1 MFTTYYSDSLE
12 TLARI
17 GGVIMKNMR
26 GSSDLFVNEVIVTQ
40 NRGMFTYVKQVMTE
54 ENSIF
59 ALTRNVRLWPFIWD
73 LARDILPDFP
83 EDAEHGEEFDVFSR
97 DSLKWNLMGALSRWQ
112 EAGEG
117 NGDNPGTANSDL
129 QYLRDY
135 LNRPGITEAERTLL
149 VYDLAAALAD
159 VYDQYQVYRPEW
171 INQWMGEKQD
181 LTSWL
186 QDAVK
191 SVKGSPSSSDA
202 AGLEKFKWEASL
214 WKILEKNIK
223 GVSEEDSGREL
234 SRISRSR
241 IISELKNLLS
251 EKNLSSKEQD
261 RIREAVSKRI
271 PGRVFFYGI
280 SSVPPEILDI
290 LIALGR
296 FTDVHFM
303 FLNPCKEYWGDL
315 RQVSK
320 KEVRERI
327 NKIMSCRIRKL
338 NKASSVKDILA
349 AGNQASAG
357 GAETNHPLGIILPLE
372 EMPSEERK
380 KREKFFKNLPVLAD
394 GDHAEAG
401 SAVNSGNAGDADPEK
416 QLDELD
422 KTFRDSKN
430 PLLLSFGRRGRDML
444 ALLTEK
450 TAAASESQQNNNS
463 ERPLIAEISAY
474 EQDYR
479 DSQASAAN
487 TSILEH
493 IRRDIFT
500 LKNSAVPGDDKSFGE
515 KTEKPVKIRLIADT
529 KNPTLTVTS
538 CPTRLREV
546 QVLYDRILALFDK
559 EEAEEKGKDKDNEK
573 DEELLPR
580 DIIVMAPDI
589 SVYAP
594 FIEGVFKGGNENL
607 KARLSDNENPK
618 ARLSANENPKA
629 RLSGNEN
636 LKARLSANEKTASK
650 NGELPIAIC
659 DRSMNDQNPV
669 LAGVRTLLSISD
681 PDTILSAHDVA
692 ALLNIEEIRRKFGL
706 SEEDIP
712 VIGNILS
719 DNNAMLGLD
728 SDDVARFRAG
738 SGAAAG
744 SAAAGGTDNA
754 DPGRLQGRLED
765 VTIKQG
771 INRMILG
778 SMMPCDGSDD
788 KPWNA
793 DCEGDLV
800 KDLGVFAEFLAKLRD
815 LKKALTAMSRK
826 AEQADS
832 ADPVTMNDWHA
843 FIKNRILDVF
853 FDLGER
859 GTGIMNYLKRS
870 FADAADSI
878 DALREKPRLT
888 LTLTLRFFDEILSG
902 SDDGRSPFLRNAIN
916 FCTFVPMRSIPFK
929 HVFMLGMND
938 GDFPANPAVPGFD
951 LMREKPRAGDRNRP
965 DDDRYMFL
973 EAVLAAQQSLHISY
987 LGISPG
993 DGSERN
999 PSIVVSE
1006 LLDYVADSM
1015 IPMPTE
1021 ENTGKD
1027 LKASSEKE
1035 LSEEDLSKKMRK
1047 AITRTATLNPSDARN
1062 YDKDSPFY
1070 SYQEQWFFQRTGT
1083 DSVPR
1088 HAIGEGIY
1096 PAGRLEPQN
1105 GEITITASDL
1115 LKFIRDPEK
1124 YFLNRKLGMKED
1136 YDKPAPASERFC
1148 FAFLE
1153 KGNLMQDAARLE
1165 AADPDDEKRRSF
1177 RDLLIRKGAFPA
1189 GNVGEYAWRDFEA
1202 KIAALKNVLAQMEP
1216 AHNADDEISMTVP
1229 DYSEVCIK
1237 LNNQIRNSAKAEN
1250 SKETGN
1256 EANKDSPFV
1265 PGSRDWLPW
1274 EITVLDDEIEVKTE
1288 EADAKLPWR
1297 NLVEEYRKLSRGQE
1311 PANITVRITGIS
1323 EVSNLLCR
1331 NVMLDPW
1338 HKQDDTK
1345 FLLMKLVNAAMYVI
1359 SSGCPDLESR
1369 NFYAMAV
1376 KDTVA
1381 PDKDLVTP
1389 MTGVAAAKI
1398 LRNTLKLYLLG
1409 QIAPLRFESK
1419 NDFGNGS
1426 DSTRRNFRKADT
1438 ILFDDMKNENDRNFR
1453 RICQAFAKFM
1463 LPGKKAGTNT
1473 KGKAKK

>member
-54 ENSIF
+54 QNGIF

-73 LARDILPDFP
+73 LARDILPNFP
-83 EDAEHGEEFDVFSR
+83 EDAEHDEGFDVFSR
-97 DSLKWNLMGALSRWQ
+97 DSLKWNLMGTLSR
-112 EAGEG
+112 EI
-117 NGDNPGTANSDL
+117 SDEDL
-129 QYLRDY
+129 RYLRDY

-149 VYDLAAALAD
+149 IYDLAAALAD
-159 VYDQYQVYRPEW
+159 VYDQYQIYRPEW
-171 INQWMGEKQD
+171 INDWMDKNPD

-191 SVKGSPSSSDA
+191 SVKGSSSTPDA

-214 WKILEKNIK
+214 WKTLENNIK
-223 GVSEEDSGREL
+223 GVSGEDSGGEH
-234 SRISRSR
+234 SRISRSQ
-241 IISELKNLLS
+241 IISNLKDLLS
-251 EKNLSSKEQD
+251 KKDLSQKEEE

-290 LIALGR
+290 LIYLGR

-315 RQVSK
+315 RPVSRK
-320 KEVRERI
+320 KIGQRI
-327 NKIMSCRIRKL
+327 SNILSCRIRNL
-338 NKASSVKDILA
+338 NNAKSLKDILA
-349 AGNQASAG
+349 AGNQESAG
-357 GAETNHPLGIILPLE
+357 ASQTEHPLGSIVPLE
-372 EMPSEERK
+372 QSPSWKGENS
-380 KREKFFKNLPVLAD
+380 EKLFNKL
-394 GDHAEAG
+394 
-401 SAVNSGNAGDADPEK
+401 SALDNGNANLET
-416 QLDELD
+416 ELD
-422 KTFRDSKN
+422 KLDQEIRDSGN

-450 TAAASESQQNNNS
+450 TAEASESKL
-463 ERPLIAEISAY
+463 EDHLKRPLIAEVSSY

-479 DSQASAAN
+479 DSSENSEEQS
-487 TSILEH
+487 SILEL

-500 LKNSAVPGDDKSFGE
+500 LKNSAIPEKEPPAEE
-515 KTEKPVKIRLIADT
+515 KTEDSRNNSQKIRLIADT
-529 KNPTLTVTS
+529 KKPTLTVTS

-559 EEAEEKGKDKDNEK
+559 GNDN
-573 DEELLPR
+573 DQDRDPSLLPR

-594 FIEGVFKGGNENL
+594 FIEGVFRGGNENL
-607 KARLSDNENPK
+607 KTRLTDKGETPV
-618 ARLSANENPKA
+618 P
-629 RLSGNEN
+629 
-636 LKARLSANEKTASK
+636 

-744 SAAAGGTDNA
+744 SAAAGGTDTA
-754 DPGRLQGRLED
+754 ASGKLQGRLED

-826 AEQADS
+826 ADRADN
-832 ADPVTMNDWHA
+832 DHPVTMNDWHA

-878 DALREKPRLT
+878 DALREKPRLS

-973 EAVLAAQQSLHISY
+973 EAVLAAQKSLHISY

-1006 LLDYVADSM
+1006 LLDYVAASM
-1015 IPMPTE
+1015 RPSTISVE
-1021 ENTGKD
+1021 DFE
-1027 LKASSEKE
+1027 A
-1035 LSEEDLSKKMRK
+1035 LSEEDRSKEMRK

-1070 SYQEQWFFQRTGT
+1070 SYQEQWFFERTGT

-1105 GEITITASDL
+1105 SVITITASDL

-1148 FAFLE
+1148 FAYLE
-1153 KGNLMQDAARLE
+1153 KGNLMQDAAKLE
-1165 AADPDDEKRRSF
+1165 TSAPDDEKRRSF
-1177 RDLLIRKGAFPA
+1177 RDLLIRKGGFPA
-1189 GNVGEYAWRDFEA
+1189 GNVGEYAWKNFNDTISALDEA
-1202 KIAALKNVLAQMEP
+1202 LSSAEIISDEKALSLR
-1216 AHNADDEISMTVP
+1216 DEIIVPSIP
-1229 DYSEVCIK
+1229 DYSAACIMLNEK
-1237 LNNQIRNSAKAEN
+1237 LPGR
-1250 SKETGN
+1250 
-1256 EANKDSPFV
+1256 PFV
-1265 PGSRDWLPW
+1265 LSDALSEEQEAAGVTDNHIPW
-1274 EITVLDDEIEVKTE
+1274 EIPDLIGGNAGRDLE
-1288 EADAKLPWR
+1288 EA
-1297 NLVEEYRKLSRGQE
+1297 YRHEFGRDPE
-1311 PANITVRITGIS
+1311 TVTVRITKIS
-1323 EVSNLLCR
+1323 EVKELLYR
-1331 NVMLDPW
+1331 NVMFDPW
-1338 HKQDDTK
+1338 HPKPKKSSKDFSK
-1345 FLLMKLVNAAMYVI
+1345 FNALMNVNA
-1359 SSGCPDLESR
+1359 L
-1369 NFYAMAV
+1369 FYARCAENAAAMPAFYAIDRECEMV
-1376 KDTVA
+1376 LA
-1381 PDKDLVTP
+1381 PDFMSD
-1389 MTGVAAAKI
+1389 AARENAEK
-1398 LRNTLKLYLLG
+1398 LLADTLTLYLLG
-1409 QIAPLRFESK
+1409 QIVPLRFDSGSSYNSNGDSK
-1419 NDFGNGS
+1419 GG
-1426 DSTRRNFRKADT
+1426 TRRDFSDAGS
-1438 ILFDDMKNENDRNFR
+1438 ILFDAGSDDDVRNFTKT
-1453 RICQAFAKFM
+1453 CEAFAKAII
-1463 LPGKKAGTNT
+1463 GGNSGA
-1473 KGKAKK
+1473 

>member
-54 ENSIF
+54 QNGIF

-73 LARDILPDFP
+73 LARDILPEFP
-83 EDAEHGEEFDVFSR
+83 EDAEHDEGFDVFSR
-97 DSLKWNLMGALSRWQ
+97 DSLKWNLMGTLSR
-112 EAGEG
+112 EI
-117 NGDNPGTANSDL
+117 SDEEL
-129 QYLRDY
+129 RYLRDY

-149 VYDLAAALAD
+149 IYDLAAALAD
-159 VYDQYQVYRPEW
+159 VYDQYQIYRPEW
-171 INQWMGEKQD
+171 INEWMDKENQD
-181 LTSWL
+181 PVKWL

-191 SVKGSPSSSDA
+191 SVKGSSSTPDA
-202 AGLEKFKWEASL
+202 AGLDKFKWEASL
-214 WKILEKNIK
+214 WKTLENNIK
-223 GVSEEDSGREL
+223 GVSGENSGKEL
-234 SRISRSR
+234 SRISRSQ
-241 IISELKNLLS
+241 IISNLKDLLS
-251 EKNLSSKEQD
+251 KKDLSQKEQD

-290 LIALGR
+290 LIYLGR

-303 FLNPCKEYWGDL
+303 FLTPCKEYWGDL
-315 RQVSK
+315 RPVSRK
-320 KEVRERI
+320 KIGERI
-327 NKIMSCRIRKL
+327 SSILSCRIRNL
-338 NKASSVKDILA
+338 NNAKSLKDILA
-349 AGNQASAG
+349 AGNQEPAGASQT
-357 GAETNHPLGIILPLE
+357 EHPLGSVVPLE
-372 EMPSEERK
+372 EMPEGERK
-380 KREKFFKNLPVLAD
+380 NRKEFFESLPDLDD
-394 GDHAEAG
+394 GDTERAANTANAEL
-401 SAVNSGNAGDADPEK
+401 EK
-416 QLDELD
+416 QLDKLD
-422 KTFRDSKN
+422 QEIRDSGN

-444 ALLTEK
+444 ALLTKKIAEANESADEK
-450 TAAASESQQNNNS
+450 LHFDYQG
-463 ERPLIAEISAY
+463 RHLISEISAY
-474 EQDYR
+474 EQDFR
-479 DSQASAAN
+479 SADTDKN
-487 TSILEH
+487 QNSILEH

-500 LKNSAVPGDDKSFGE
+500 LKNSAIPEKVSHSEE
-515 KTEKPVKIRLIADT
+515 KTEDSRNNSQKNRLIADT
-529 KNPTLTVTS
+529 KKPTLTVTS

-546 QVLYDRILALFDK
+546 QVLYDRILALFDN
-559 EEAEEKGKDKDNEK
+559 GNDN
-573 DEELLPR
+573 DQDRDPSLLPR

-594 FIEGVFKGGNENL
+594 FIEGVFRGGNENL
-607 KARLSDNENPK
+607 KAP
-618 ARLSANENPKA
+618 LSAD
-629 RLSGNEN
+629 EN
-636 LKARLSANEKTASK
+636 LKAHLSADEKTASK
-650 NGELPIAIC
+650 KNVELPIAIC

-826 AEQADS
+826 ADQADS
-832 ADPVTMNDWHA
+832 TDPVTMNDWHA

-878 DALREKPRLT
+878 DALREKPRLS

-938 GDFPANPAVPGFD
+938 GDFPVNPAVPGFD

-999 PSIVVSE
+999 PAIVVSE

-1035 LSEEDLSKKMRK
+1035 LSEEDLSKKMRE

-1115 LKFIRDPEK
+1115 IKFIRDPEK

-1165 AADPDDEKRRSF
+1165 TSAPDDEKRQNF
-1177 RDLLIRKGAFPA
+1177 RDLLIRKGGFPA

-1202 KIAALKNVLAQMEP
+1202 KIAALKNALAQMEP

-1237 LNNQIRNSAKAEN
+1237 LNNQLRSNDN
-1250 SKETGN
+1250 KE
-1256 EANKDSPFV
+1256 NKDSPFA

-1274 EITVLDDEIEVKTE
+1274 EITDLDDEIKIKAE
-1288 EADAKLPWR
+1288 EAEEAEEEDKADAKLPWR

-1338 HKQDDTK
+1338 HKQDDKK

-1389 MTGVAAAKI
+1389 MTGAAAAKI

-1409 QIAPLRFESK
+1409 QIAPLCFERK
-1419 NDFGNGS
+1419 NDSGNGS

>member
-1 MFTTYYSDSLE
+1 MPGKKRMPSVRFPFTKDSFMFTTYYSDSLE

-26 GSSDLFVNEVIVTQ
+26 GSADLFVNEVIVTQ

-54 ENSIF
+54 QNGIF

-73 LARDILPDFP
+73 LARDILPNFP
-83 EDAEHGEEFDVFSR
+83 EDAEHEEGFDVFSR
-97 DSLKWNLMGALSRWQ
+97 DSLKWNLMGTLSR
-112 EAGEG
+112 EI
-117 NGDNPGTANSDL
+117 SDEDL
-129 QYLRDY
+129 RYLRDY

-149 VYDLAAALAD
+149 IYDLAAALAD
-159 VYDQYQVYRPEW
+159 VYDQYQIYRPEW
-171 INQWMGEKQD
+171 INDWMDENPD

-191 SVKGSPSSSDA
+191 SVKGSSNTPDA

-214 WKILEKNIK
+214 WKILENNIR
-223 GVSEEDSGREL
+223 GVSGEDSGGEH
-234 SRISRSR
+234 SRISRSQ
-241 IISELKNLLS
+241 IISNLKDLLS
-251 EKNLSSKEQD
+251 KKDLSQKEEE
-261 RIREAVSKRI
+261 RIREAASKRI

-290 LIALGR
+290 LIYLGR

-315 RQVSK
+315 RPVSRK
-320 KEVRERI
+320 KI
-327 NKIMSCRIRKL
+327 GQCISNILSCRIRNL
-338 NKASSVKDILA
+338 NNAKSLKDILA
-349 AGNQASAG
+349 AGNQESAG
-357 GAETNHPLGIILPLE
+357 ASQTEHPLGSIVPLE
-372 EMPSEERK
+372 QSPSWKGENS
-380 KREKFFKNLPVLAD
+380 EKLFNKL
-394 GDHAEAG
+394 
-401 SAVNSGNAGDADPEK
+401 SALDNGNANLET
-416 QLDELD
+416 ELD
-422 KTFRDSKN
+422 KLDQEIRDSGN

-450 TAAASESQQNNNS
+450 TAEASESKL
-463 ERPLIAEISAY
+463 EDHLKRPLIAEVSSY

-479 DSQASAAN
+479 DSSENSEEQN
-487 TSILEH
+487 SILEL

-500 LKNSAVPGDDKSFGE
+500 LKNSAIPEKE
-515 KTEKPVKIRLIADT
+515 PPAEKKTEDSRNNSQKTRLIADT
-529 KNPTLTVTS
+529 KKPTLTVTS

-559 EEAEEKGKDKDNEK
+559 DKDN
-573 DEELLPR
+573 DQDRDPSLLPR

-594 FIEGVFKGGNENL
+594 FIEGVFRGGNENL
-607 KARLSDNENPK
+607 KTRLTDKGETPV
-618 ARLSANENPKA
+618 P
-629 RLSGNEN
+629 
-636 LKARLSANEKTASK
+636 

-826 AEQADS
+826 ADRADN
-832 ADPVTMNDWHA
+832 DHPVTMNDWHA

-973 EAVLAAQQSLHISY
+973 EAVLAAQESLHISY

-1062 YDKDSPFY
+1062 YDKDSPFW

-1105 GEITITASDL
+1105 GVITITASDL

-1165 AADPDDEKRRSF
+1165 ASDPDDEKRRSF
-1177 RDLLIRKGAFPA
+1177 RDLLIRKGGFPA

-1202 KIAALKNVLAQMEP
+1202 MIAALKNALAQMEP
-1216 AHNADDEISMTVP
+1216 ALPAEDDIRMTVP

-1237 LNNQIRNSAKAEN
+1237 LNNLFRNNGRDTEN
-1250 SKETGN
+1250 GKENGN
-1256 EANKDSPFV
+1256 EANQDSPFV
-1265 PGSRDWLPW
+1265 PGSPDWLPW
-1274 EITVLDDEIEVKTE
+1274 EIACLDDEIKLDDKIKVGTKD
-1288 EADAKLPWR
+1288 ADARDLI
-1297 NLVEEYRKLSRGQE
+1297 EEYRKQSGGEE
-1311 PANITVRITGIS
+1311 PANVTVRITGIS
-1323 EVSNLLCR
+1323 EVATLLYR

-1338 HKQDDTK
+1338 HDQKNDK
-1345 FLLMKLVNAAMYVI
+1345 FKLMKLVNAALYVI

-1376 KDTVA
+1376 KKTVA
-1381 PDKDLVTP
+1381 PDKDLVQP
-1389 MTGVAAAKI
+1389 MTGAAAAKI
-1398 LRNTLKLYLLG
+1398 LRNALKLYLLG
-1409 QIAPLRFESK
+1409 QIAPLHFADGGDS
-1419 NDFGNGS
+1419 GSS

>member
-54 ENSIF
+54 QNGIF

-73 LARDILPDFP
+73 LARDILPNFP
-83 EDAEHGEEFDVFSR
+83 EDAEHGEGFDVFSR
-97 DSLKWNLMGALSRWQ
+97 DSLKWNLMGTLSR
-112 EAGEG
+112 EI
-117 NGDNPGTANSDL
+117 SDEDL
-129 QYLRDY
+129 RYLRDY

-149 VYDLAAALAD
+149 IYDLAAALAD
-159 VYDQYQVYRPEW
+159 VYDQYQIYRPEW
-171 INQWMGEKQD
+171 INEWMDKNPD

-186 QDAVK
+186 QDVVK
-191 SVKGSPSSSDA
+191 PVKDPANTTNA
-202 AGLEKFKWEASL
+202 AGLEKFKWEAFL
-214 WKILEKNIK
+214 WKILENNIRE
-223 GVSEEDSGREL
+223 VSGDGSGGEH
-234 SRISRSR
+234 SRISRSQ
-241 IISELKNLLS
+241 IISRLKEQLKTPNLS
-251 EKNLSSKEQD
+251 EEEKA
-261 RIREAVSKRI
+261 RIREAVAKRI

-290 LIALGR
+290 LIYLGR

-315 RQVSK
+315 RPVSRK
-320 KEVRERI
+320 KIGQRI
-327 NKIMSCRIRKL
+327 SNILSCRIRNL
-338 NKASSVKDILA
+338 NNAKSLKDILA
-349 AGNQASAG
+349 AGNQESAG
-357 GAETNHPLGIILPLE
+357 ASQTEHPLGSIVPLE
-372 EMPSEERK
+372 QSPSWKGENS
-380 KREKFFKNLPVLAD
+380 EKLFNKL
-394 GDHAEAG
+394 
-401 SAVNSGNAGDADPEK
+401 SALDNGNANLET
-416 QLDELD
+416 ELD
-422 KTFRDSKN
+422 KLDQEIRDSGN

-450 TAAASESQQNNNS
+450 TAEASESKL
-463 ERPLIAEISAY
+463 EDHLKRPLIAEVSSY

-479 DSQASAAN
+479 DSSENSEEQS
-487 TSILEH
+487 SILEL

-500 LKNSAVPGDDKSFGE
+500 LKNSAVPGDDQSRE
-515 KTEKPVKIRLIADT
+515 NNTENTRKTFIPHEVNT
-529 KNPTLTVTS
+529 KEPTLTVTS

-546 QVLYDRILALFDK
+546 QVLYDRILALFD
-559 EEAEEKGKDKDNEK
+559 EDAD
-573 DEELLPR
+573 LLPR

-594 FIEGVFKGGNENL
+594 FIEGVFRGGNENL
-607 KARLSDNENPK
+607 KARLSDD
-618 ARLSANENPKA
+618 
-629 RLSGNEN
+629 
-636 LKARLSANEKTASK
+636 EKTASK

-815 LKKALTAMSRK
+815 LKKALAAMSRK
-826 AEQADS
+826 ADRADN
-832 ADPVTMNDWHA
+832 DHPVTMNDWHA

-878 DALREKPRLT
+878 DALREKPRLS

-973 EAVLAAQQSLHISY
+973 EAVLAAQESLHISY

-1062 YDKDSPFY
+1062 YDKDSPFW

-1105 GEITITASDL
+1105 GVITITASDL

-1165 AADPDDEKRRSF
+1165 TSAPDDEKRQSF
-1177 RDLLIRKGAFPA
+1177 RDLLIRKGGFPA
-1189 GNVGEYAWRDFEA
+1189 GNVGEYAWKNFNDTISALDEA
-1202 KIAALKNVLAQMEP
+1202 LSSAEIISDEKALSLE
-1216 AHNADDEISMTVP
+1216 DEIIVKGIP
-1229 DYSEVCIK
+1229 DYSAACIMLNEK
-1237 LNNQIRNSAKAEN
+1237 LPGR
-1250 SKETGN
+1250 
-1256 EANKDSPFV
+1256 PFV
-1265 PGSRDWLPW
+1265 LSEALSKDKKAPEVTDDNMPW
-1274 EITVLDDEIEVKTE
+1274 EISDLIGGNAGRDLKEAYRHEFGRDPETV
-1288 EADAKLPWR
+1288 
-1297 NLVEEYRKLSRGQE
+1297 
-1311 PANITVRITGIS
+1311 TVRITKIS
-1323 EVSNLLCR
+1323 EVKELLYR
-1331 NVMLDPW
+1331 NVMFDPW
-1338 HKQDDTK
+1338 HAKPGNLSK
-1345 FLLMKLVNAAMYVI
+1345 FSKFYALMNVNALLYARCAENAPAM
-1359 SSGCPDLESR
+1359 PA
-1369 NFYAMAV
+1369 FYAIDKQCEMV
-1376 KDTVA
+1376 PA
-1381 PDKDLVTP
+1381 PDFMSDAARET
-1389 MTGVAAAKI
+1389 AAKM
-1398 LRNTLKLYLLG
+1398 LADTLTIYLLG
-1409 QIAPLRFESK
+1409 QIVPLNF
-1419 NDFGNGS
+1419 DFGNSYNGDGDANS
-1426 DSTRRNFRKADT
+1426 STRRNFSDAGS
-1438 ILFDDMKNENDRNFR
+1438 ILFDAGSDDDVRNFTKT
-1453 RICQAFAKFM
+1453 CEAFAKAII
-1463 LPGKKAGTNT
+1463 GGNSGA
-1473 KGKAKK
+1473 

>member
-1 MFTTYYSDSLE
+1 MPGKKRMPSVRFPFTKDSFMFTTYYSDSLE

-26 GSSDLFVNEVIVTQ
+26 SSSDLFVNEVIVTQ

-54 ENSIF
+54 QNGIF

-83 EDAEHGEEFDVFSR
+83 DDAEHGEGFDVFSR
-97 DSLKWNLMGALSRWQ
+97 DSLKWNLMGTLSR
-112 EAGEG
+112 EI
-117 NGDNPGTANSDL
+117 SDEDL
-129 QYLRDY
+129 RYLRDY

-149 VYDLAAALAD
+149 IYDLAAALAD
-159 VYDQYQVYRPEW
+159 VYDQYQIYRPKW
-171 INQWMGEKQD
+171 INDWMDENPD

-191 SVKGSPSSSDA
+191 SVKGSSSTPDA

-214 WKILEKNIK
+214 WKTLENNIK
-223 GVSEEDSGREL
+223 GVSGEDSGREL
-234 SRISRSR
+234 SRISRSQ
-241 IISELKNLLS
+241 IISNLKDLLS
-251 EKNLSSKEQD
+251 KKDLSQKEQD

-290 LIALGR
+290 LIYLGR

-315 RQVSK
+315 RPVSRK
-320 KEVRERI
+320 KIGERI
-327 NKIMSCRIRKL
+327 SSILSCRIRNL
-338 NKASSVKDILA
+338 NNAKSLKDILA
-349 AGNQASAG
+349 AGNQEPAGASQT
-357 GAETNHPLGIILPLE
+357 EHPLGSVVPLE
-372 EMPSEERK
+372 EMPEGERK
-380 KREKFFKNLPVLAD
+380 NRKEFFESLPDLDD
-394 GDHAEAG
+394 GDTERAANTANAEL
-401 SAVNSGNAGDADPEK
+401 EK
-416 QLDELD
+416 QLDKLD
-422 KTFRDSKN
+422 QEIRDSGN

-444 ALLTEK
+444 ALLTKKIAEANESADEK
-450 TAAASESQQNNNS
+450 LHFDYQG
-463 ERPLIAEISAY
+463 RHLISEISAY
-474 EQDYR
+474 EQDFR
-479 DSQASAAN
+479 SADTDKN
-487 TSILEH
+487 QNSILEY

-500 LKNSAVPGDDKSFGE
+500 LKNSAIPEKVSHSEE
-515 KTEKPVKIRLIADT
+515 KTEDSRNNFQKTRLIADT
-529 KNPTLTVTS
+529 KKPTLTVTS

-559 EEAEEKGKDKDNEK
+559 GNDN
-573 DEELLPR
+573 DQDRDPSLLPR

-594 FIEGVFKGGNENL
+594 FIEGVFRGGNENL
-607 KARLSDNENPK
+607 KTRLTDKGETPV
-618 ARLSANENPKA
+618 P
-629 RLSGNEN
+629 
-636 LKARLSANEKTASK
+636 

-754 DPGRLQGRLED
+754 DPGRLQGQLED

-800 KDLGVFAEFLAKLRD
+800 KDLGIFAEFLAKLRD

-826 AEQADS
+826 ADRADN
-832 ADPVTMNDWHA
+832 DHPVTMNDWHA

-1035 LSEEDLSKKMRK
+1035 LSEEDLSKKMRE

-1115 LKFIRDPEK
+1115 IKFIRDPEK

-1165 AADPDDEKRRSF
+1165 TSDPDDEKRQNF
-1177 RDLLIRKGAFPA
+1177 RDLLIRKGGFPA
-1189 GNVGEYAWRDFEA
+1189 GNVGEYAWKNFNDTISALDEA
-1202 KIAALKNVLAQMEP
+1202 LSSAEIISDEKALSLR
-1216 AHNADDEISMTVP
+1216 DEIIVPSIP
-1229 DYSEVCIK
+1229 DYSAACIMLNEK
-1237 LNNQIRNSAKAEN
+1237 LPGR
-1250 SKETGN
+1250 
-1256 EANKDSPFV
+1256 PFV
-1265 PGSRDWLPW
+1265 LSDALSEEQEAAEVTDNHIPW
-1274 EITVLDDEIEVKTE
+1274 EIPDLIGGNAGRDLE
-1288 EADAKLPWR
+1288 EA
-1297 NLVEEYRKLSRGQE
+1297 YRHEFGRDPE
-1311 PANITVRITGIS
+1311 TVTVRITKIS
-1323 EVSNLLCR
+1323 EVKELLYR
-1331 NVMLDPW
+1331 NVMFDPW
-1338 HKQDDTK
+1338 HPKPKKSSKDFSK
-1345 FLLMKLVNAAMYVI
+1345 FTALMNVNA
-1359 SSGCPDLESR
+1359 L
-1369 NFYAMAV
+1369 FYARCAENAAAMPAFYAIDRECEMV
-1376 KDTVA
+1376 FA
-1381 PDKDLVTP
+1381 PDFMSD
-1389 MTGVAAAKI
+1389 AARENAEK
-1398 LRNTLKLYLLG
+1398 LLADTLTLYLLG
-1409 QIAPLRFESK
+1409 QIVPLRFDSGSSYNSNGDSK
-1419 NDFGNGS
+1419 GG
-1426 DSTRRNFRKADT
+1426 TRRDFSDAGS
-1438 ILFDDMKNENDRNFR
+1438 ILFDAGSDDDVRNFTKT
-1453 RICQAFAKFM
+1453 CEAFAKAII
-1463 LPGKKAGTNT
+1463 GGNSGA
-1473 KGKAKK
+1473 

>member
-54 ENSIF
+54 QNGIF

-73 LARDILPDFP
+73 LARDILSDFP
-83 EDAEHGEEFDVFSR
+83 EDAEHGEGFDVFSR
-97 DSLKWNLMGALSRWQ
+97 DSLKWNLMGTLSR
-112 EAGEG
+112 EI
-117 NGDNPGTANSDL
+117 SDEDL
-129 QYLRDY
+129 RYLRDY

-149 VYDLAAALAD
+149 IYDLAAALAD
-159 VYDQYQVYRPEW
+159 VYDQYQIYRPEW
-171 INQWMGEKQD
+171 INEWMDKNPN

-191 SVKGSPSSSDA
+191 SVKGSSSTPDA

-214 WKILEKNIK
+214 WKTLENNIR
-223 GVSEEDSGREL
+223 GVSGENSGKEL
-234 SRISRSR
+234 SRISRSQ
-241 IISELKNLLS
+241 IISNLKDLLS
-251 EKNLSSKEQD
+251 KKDLSQKEQD

-290 LIALGR
+290 LIYLGR

-315 RQVSK
+315 RPVSK

-327 NKIMSCRIRKL
+327 GKIMSCRIRNL
-338 NKASSVKDILA
+338 NKAKSLKDILT
-349 AGNQASAG
+349 AGNQAPAG
-357 GAETNHPLGIILPLE
+357 ASQTEHPLGSVVSLE
-372 EMPSEERK
+372 KMPEGEPKISEELS
-380 KREKFFKNLPVLAD
+380 EKLSALAD
-394 GDHAEAG
+394 SDHVKPD
-401 SAVNSGNAGDADPEK
+401 SAGNAGNADLEK

-422 KTFRDSKN
+422 QSFRDRGN

-450 TAAASESQQNNNS
+450 TAEASES
-463 ERPLIAEISAY
+463 ELEDHPKRPLVAEVSAY
-474 EQDYR
+474 EQDFR
-479 DSQASAAN
+479 SADTDKN
-487 TSILEH
+487 QNSILEH

-500 LKNSAVPGDDKSFGE
+500 LKNSAIPEKESHSEE
-515 KTEKPVKIRLIADT
+515 KTEDSRNNSQKTRLIADT
-529 KNPTLTVTS
+529 KKPTLTVTS

-559 EEAEEKGKDKDNEK
+559 GNDN
-573 DEELLPR
+573 DQDRDPSLLPR

-594 FIEGVFKGGNENL
+594 FIEGVFRGGNENL
-607 KARLSDNENPK
+607 KARLSAD
-618 ARLSANENPKA
+618 
-629 RLSGNEN
+629 
-636 LKARLSANEKTASK
+636 EKTASKNGELPIAICDVSPGEPAHPHGRTK

-744 SAAAGGTDNA
+744 SAAAGGTDTA
-754 DPGRLQGRLED
+754 ASGKLQGRLED

-826 AEQADS
+826 ADQADS
-832 ADPVTMNDWHA
+832 TDPVTMNDWHA

-973 EAVLAAQQSLHISY
+973 EAVLAAQKSLHISY

-1070 SYQEQWFFQRTGT
+1070 SYQEQWFFERAGT

-1115 LKFIRDPEK
+1115 IKFIRDPEK
-1124 YFLNRKLGMKED
+1124 YFLNRKMGMKED
-1136 YDKPAPASERFC
+1136 YDKPAPVSERFC

-1165 AADPDDEKRRSF
+1165 TSAPDDEKRQNF
-1177 RDLLIRKGAFPA
+1177 RDLLIRKGGFPA

-1202 KIAALKNVLAQMEP
+1202 KIAALKNALAQMEP

-1237 LNNQIRNSAKAEN
+1237 LNNQLRSNDN
-1250 SKETGN
+1250 KE
-1256 EANKDSPFV
+1256 NKDSPFA

-1274 EITVLDDEIEVKTE
+1274 EIADLDDEIKIKAE
-1288 EADAKLPWR
+1288 EAKEEDKADPKSLWR
-1297 NLVEEYRKLSRGQE
+1297 DLIEEYRKLSRGQE

-1338 HKQDDTK
+1338 HKQDDKK

-1369 NFYAMAV
+1369 NFYAVAV

-1409 QIAPLRFESK
+1409 QIAPLCFERK
-1419 NDFGNGS
+1419 NDSGNGS

-1453 RICQAFAKFM
+1453 RICKAFAEFM
-1463 LPGKKAGTNT
+1463 KNSGKGAAANT
-1473 KGKAKK
+1473 KAKAKK

>member
-1 MFTTYYSDSLE
+1 MPGKKRMPSVRFPFTKDSFMFTTYYSDSLE

-26 GSSDLFVNEVIVTQ
+26 GSADLFVNEVIVTQ

-54 ENSIF
+54 QNGIF

-73 LARDILPDFP
+73 LARDILPNFP
-83 EDAEHGEEFDVFSR
+83 EDAEHEEGFDVFSR
-97 DSLKWNLMGALSRWQ
+97 DSLKWNLMGTLSR
-112 EAGEG
+112 EI
-117 NGDNPGTANSDL
+117 SDEDL
-129 QYLRDY
+129 RYLRDY

-149 VYDLAAALAD
+149 IYDLAAALAD
-159 VYDQYQVYRPEW
+159 VYDQYQIYRPEW
-171 INQWMGEKQD
+171 INEWMEGK
-181 LTSWL
+181 LTKWL
-186 QDAVK
+186 NEVVK
-191 SVKGSPSSSDA
+191 PVKDPANTTNA
-202 AGLEKFKWEASL
+202 AGLEKFKWEAFL
-214 WKILEKNIK
+214 WKTLEKNIK
-223 GVSEEDSGREL
+223 GVSEEGSSREH
-234 SRISRSR
+234 SRISRSQ
-241 IISELKNLLS
+241 IISELKKQLKAPSS
-251 EKNLSSKEQD
+251 EE
-261 RIREAVSKRI
+261 RIREAVAKRI

-290 LIALGR
+290 LIYLGR

-320 KEVRERI
+320 KEIRARI
-327 NKIMSCRIRKL
+327 SKIMR
-338 NKASSVKDILA
+338 NAQQTASLRDILT
-349 AGNQASAG
+349 AGSQEPAGASQT
-357 GAETNHPLGIILPLE
+357 EHPLGCVLPLE
-372 EMPSEERK
+372 AMPAGEGEI
-380 KREKFFKNLPVLAD
+380 REKDFENPPASVNGKVLSL
-394 GDHAEAG
+394 E
-401 SAVNSGNAGDADPEK
+401 E

-422 KTFRDSKN
+422 KKFRNSGN

-450 TAAASESQQNNNS
+450 IAAADEAGLCDLLD
-463 ERPLIAEISAY
+463 RPLISEIAAY
-474 EQDYR
+474 TQDYR
-479 DSQASAAN
+479 DSDAPDAN
-487 TSILEH
+487 TSILER

-500 LKNSAVPGDDKSFGE
+500 LKNSAVPGDAESGE
-515 KTEKPVKIRLIADT
+515 NNTENTGKKFIPHVADTEKPS
-529 KNPTLTVTS
+529 LTITS

-559 EEAEEKGKDKDNEK
+559 GNDN
-573 DEELLPR
+573 DQDRDPSLLPR

-594 FIEGVFKGGNENL
+594 FIEGVFRGGI
-607 KARLSDNENPK
+607 
-618 ARLSANENPKA
+618 KA

-636 LKARLSANEKTASK
+636 LKARLSADEKTASK

-826 AEQADS
+826 ADRADN
-832 ADPVTMNDWHA
+832 DHPVTMNDWHA

-938 GDFPANPAVPGFD
+938 GDFPVNPAVPGFD

-973 EAVLAAQQSLHISY
+973 EAVLAAQESLHISY

-1006 LLDYVADSM
+1006 LLDYVAASM
-1015 IPMPTE
+1015 RPST
-1021 ENTGKD
+1021 TD
-1027 LKASSEKE
+1027 LKDYKALKEKDR
-1035 LSEEDLSKKMRK
+1035 LKAMRE
-1047 AITRTATLNPSDARN
+1047 AITRTATLNPSDPRN
-1062 YDKDSPFY
+1062 YEIDSPCQ
-1070 SYQEQWFFQRTGT
+1070 SYQEQWFFERTGT
-1083 DSVPR
+1083 DSGVPR

-1105 GEITITASDL
+1105 GEITITADDL
-1115 LKFIRDPEK
+1115 LKFVKDPEK

-1136 YDKPAPASERFC
+1136 YDRPAPASERFC

-1165 AADPDDEKRRSF
+1165 TSDPDDEKRQNF
-1177 RDLLIRKGAFPA
+1177 RDLLIRKGGFPA

-1202 KIAALKNVLAQMEP
+1202 MIAALKNALAQMEP
-1216 AHNADDEISMTVP
+1216 ALPAEDEIRMTVP

-1237 LNNQIRNSAKAEN
+1237 LNNLFRNNGRDAEN
-1250 SKETGN
+1250 GKENGN
-1256 EANKDSPFV
+1256 EANQDSPFV
-1265 PGSRDWLPW
+1265 PGSPDWLPW
-1274 EITVLDDEIEVKTE
+1274 EIACLDDEIKLDDKIKVGTKD
-1288 EADAKLPWR
+1288 ADARDLI
-1297 NLVEEYRKLSRGQE
+1297 EEYRKQSGGEE
-1311 PANITVRITGIS
+1311 PANVTVRITGIS
-1323 EVSNLLCR
+1323 EVATLLYR

-1338 HKQDDTK
+1338 HDQKNDK
-1345 FLLMKLVNAAMYVI
+1345 FKLMKLVNAALYVI

-1376 KDTVA
+1376 KKTVA
-1381 PDKDLVTP
+1381 PDKDLVQP
-1389 MTGVAAAKI
+1389 MTGAAAAKI
-1398 LRNTLKLYLLG
+1398 LRNALKLYLLG
-1409 QIAPLRFESK
+1409 QIAPLHFADGGDS
-1419 NDFGNGS
+1419 GSS
-1426 DSTRRNFRKADT
+1426 DSTRRNFIKADT
-1438 ILFDDMKNENDRNFR
+1438 ILFDDMKSESDRNFR
-1453 RICQAFAKFM
+1453 KICTAFVNFM
-1463 LPGKKAGTNT
+1463 DPKKNSGKGAAVKTGSRKQ
-1473 KGKAKK
+1473 KG

>member
-12 TLARI
+12 TLARV
-17 GGVIMKNMR
+17 GGMIMKRMR
-26 GSSDLFVNEVIVTQ
+26 SSADLFVNEVIVTQ
-40 NRGMFTYVKQVMTE
+40 NSGMFTYVKQVMTE
-54 ENSIF
+54 QNSIF

-117 NGDNPGTANSDL
+117 AGEILGAADSDL

-159 VYDQYQVYRPEW
+159 VYDKYQIYRPEW
-171 INQWMGEKQD
+171 IDEWMNGN
-181 LTSWL
+181 LTHWL

-191 SVKGSPSSSDA
+191 PVKESAKAPEA
-202 AGLEKFKWEASL
+202 AGLLKFKWEASL
-214 WKILEKNIK
+214 WKILEQNIK
-223 GVSEEDSGREL
+223 GVSGEDSGEEHT
-234 SRISRSR
+234 RISRSQ
-241 IISELKNLLS
+241 IIKELKDRLNNPS
-251 EKNLSSKEQD
+251 QEEQA

-290 LIALGR
+290 LIYLGR

-315 RQVSK
+315 RPVGK
-320 KEVRERI
+320 KETRERI
-327 NKIMSCRIRKL
+327 RNIMRSAQQTASLRDIRT
-338 NKASSVKDILA
+338 
-349 AGNQASAG
+349 AGNQEPAG
-357 GAETNHPLGIILPLE
+357 SSETKHPLGCVLPLE
-372 EMPSEERK
+372 AMPAGEGEIK
-380 KREKFFKNLPVLAD
+380 EDDFKNPPVSLN
-394 GDHAEAG
+394 GKTLSLE
-401 SAVNSGNAGDADPEK
+401 E

-422 KTFRDSKN
+422 KKFRNSGN

-450 TAAASESQQNNNS
+450 IAAADEAELLDLQN
-463 ERPLIAEISAY
+463 RPLISEIAAY
-474 EQDYR
+474 TQDYR
-479 DSQASAAN
+479 DSSSPDAN
-487 TSILEH
+487 TSILER

-500 LKNSAVPGDDKSFGE
+500 LKNAAVPEDDKSG
-515 KTEKPVKIRLIADT
+515 KNNTENTGKEFIPHEVNT
-529 KNPTLTVTS
+529 KEPSLTITS

-546 QVLYDRILALFDK
+546 QVLYDRILALFDTEEDKVKDKVKDKEKNK
-559 EEAEEKGKDKDNEK
+559 EEDKEKDKNNENN
-573 DEELLPR
+573 EELLPR

-594 FIEGVFKGGNENL
+594 FIEGVFRGGNENL
-607 KARLSDNENPK
+607 KTRPSPK
-618 ARLSANENPKA
+618 
-629 RLSGNEN
+629 GGEN
-636 LKARLSANEKTASK
+636 LKTRPRANEKTASK

-692 ALLNIEEIRRKFGL
+692 ALLNIEEIRRKCGL

-712 VIGNILS
+712 VIGNMLS

-728 SDDVARFRAG
+728 SDDVAKFRAG
-738 SGAAAG
+738 PGAAAG
-744 SAAAGGTDNA
+744 SAAAS
-754 DPGRLQGRLED
+754 GRLQGRLED

-771 INRMILG
+771 INRMLLG

-800 KDLGVFAEFLAKLRD
+800 KALGVFAEFLTKLRE
-815 LKKALTAMSRK
+815 LKNALTAMSRK
-826 AEQADS
+826 ADEADS
-832 ADPVTMNDWHA
+832 ANPVTMNDWHA

-859 GTGIMNYLKRS
+859 GTGIMNYLKRA

-951 LMREKPRAGDRNRP
+951 LMREKPRSGDRNRP

-973 EAVLAAQQSLHISY
+973 EAVLAAQKSLHISY

-1006 LLDYVADSM
+1006 LLDYVAASM
-1015 IPMPTE
+1015 RPSTISPEKYKTLKE
-1021 ENTGKD
+1021 KD
-1027 LKASSEKE
+1027 RLQ
-1035 LSEEDLSKKMRK
+1035 KMRE
-1047 AITRTATLNPSDARN
+1047 AITRTATLNPSDPRN
-1062 YDKDSPFY
+1062 YEINSPCQ
-1070 SYQEQWFFQRTGT
+1070 SYQEQWYFERTGT
-1083 DSVPR
+1083 DSGAPR

-1105 GEITITASDL
+1105 GEITITAGDL
-1115 LKFIRDPEK
+1115 LKFVRDPEK

-1136 YDKPAPASERFC
+1136 YDRPAPASERFC

-1165 AADPDDEKRRSF
+1165 ASDPDEAKRRSF

-1189 GNVGEYAWRDFEA
+1189 GNVGEYAWKKFSDTVSALDEA
-1202 KIAALKNVLAQMEP
+1202 LSSTEIISDEKALSLK
-1216 AHNADDEISMTVP
+1216 DELVVPGIP
-1229 DYSEVCIK
+1229 DYSAACIMLNEK
-1237 LNNQIRNSAKAEN
+1237 LPGR
-1250 SKETGN
+1250 
-1256 EANKDSPFV
+1256 PFV
-1265 PGSRDWLPW
+1265 LSDALSEEQKADGVTDNNMPW
-1274 EITVLDDEIEVKTE
+1274 EISDLTDSYAERDLKAVFQREFGREPETV
-1288 EADAKLPWR
+1288 
-1297 NLVEEYRKLSRGQE
+1297 
-1311 PANITVRITGIS
+1311 TVRITKIS
-1323 EVSNLLCR
+1323 EVKELLYR
-1331 NVMLDPW
+1331 NVMFDPW
-1338 HKQDDTK
+1338 HSKPKRNDNGFSK
-1345 FLLMKLVNAAMYVI
+1345 FIALMNINALFYARCAENAAEM
-1359 SSGCPDLESR
+1359 PA
-1369 NFYAMAV
+1369 FYAIDRECEMV
-1376 KDTVA
+1376 PA
-1381 PDKDLVTP
+1381 PDFMSD
-1389 MTGVAAAKI
+1389 AARENAEQ
-1398 LRNTLKLYLLG
+1398 LLSDTLTLYLLG
-1409 QIAPLRFESK
+1409 QIVPLRFDSRSGYDSGGDSK
-1419 NDFGNGS
+1419 GG
-1426 DSTRRNFRKADT
+1426 TRRNFSDPGS
-1438 ILFDDMKNENDRNFR
+1438 ILFDSDDDDSVRNFAET
-1453 RICQAFAKFM
+1453 CSAFAKAIT
-1463 LPGKKAGTNT
+1463 GSNSGA
-1473 KGKAKK
+1473 

>member
-26 GSSDLFVNEVIVTQ
+26 GSADLFVNEVIVTQ

-54 ENSIF
+54 QNGIF

-73 LARDILPDFP
+73 LARDILSDFP
-83 EDAEHGEEFDVFSR
+83 EDAEHGEGFDVFSR
-97 DSLKWNLMGALSRWQ
+97 DSLKWNLMGTLSR
-112 EAGEG
+112 EI
-117 NGDNPGTANSDL
+117 SDEDL
-129 QYLRDY
+129 RYLRDY

-159 VYDQYQVYRPEW
+159 VYDQYQIYRPEW
-171 INQWMGEKQD
+171 INEWMDKNPD

-191 SVKGSPSSSDA
+191 PVKDPANTTDA
-202 AGLEKFKWEASL
+202 AGLEKFKWEAFL
-214 WKILEKNIK
+214 WKTLEKNIK
-223 GVSEEDSGREL
+223 GVSEEGSSREH
-234 SRISRSR
+234 SRISRSQ
-241 IISELKNLLS
+241 IISELKKQLKAPSS
-251 EKNLSSKEQD
+251 EE
-261 RIREAVSKRI
+261 RIREAVAKRI

-290 LIALGR
+290 LIYLGR

-320 KEVRERI
+320 KETRD
-327 NKIMSCRIRKL
+327 RIR
-338 NKASSVKDILA
+338 NIMRSAQQTASLRDILT
-349 AGNQASAG
+349 AGSLEPAG
-357 GAETNHPLGIILPLE
+357 SSNTEHPLGCVLPLE
-372 EMPSEERK
+372 AMPAGEGEIKEKDFENPPVSLNGKVLSLEE
-380 KREKFFKNLPVLAD
+380 
-394 GDHAEAG
+394 
-401 SAVNSGNAGDADPEK
+401 

-422 KTFRDSKN
+422 KKFRNSGN

-450 TAAASESQQNNNS
+450 IAEADESGLCDLLG
-463 ERPLIAEISAY
+463 RPLITEIAAY
-474 EQDYR
+474 VQDYR
-479 DSQASAAN
+479 DSGASAAN
-487 TSILEH
+487 TSILER
-493 IRRDIFT
+493 IRWDIFT
-500 LKNSAVPGDDKSFGE
+500 LKNSAVPGDDQSRE
-515 KTEKPVKIRLIADT
+515 NNTENTRKTFIPHEVNT
-529 KNPTLTVTS
+529 KEPTLTVTS

-546 QVLYDRILALFDK
+546 QVLYDRILALFD
-559 EEAEEKGKDKDNEK
+559 EDAD
-573 DEELLPR
+573 LLPR

-594 FIEGVFKGGNENL
+594 FIEGVFRGGNENL
-607 KARLSDNENPK
+607 KARLSSDK
-618 ARLSANENPKA
+618 
-629 RLSGNEN
+629 
-636 LKARLSANEKTASK
+636 KTASK

-826 AEQADS
+826 ADRADN
-832 ADPVTMNDWHA
+832 DHPVTMNDWHA

-878 DALREKPRLT
+878 DALREKPRLS

-973 EAVLAAQQSLHISY
+973 EAVLAAQKSLHIFY

-1006 LLDYVADSM
+1006 LLDYVAASM
-1015 IPMPTE
+1015 RPSTTSPEQYKTLKE
-1021 ENTGKD
+1021 KD
-1027 LKASSEKE
+1027 RLKA
-1035 LSEEDLSKKMRK
+1035 MRET
-1047 AITRTATLNPSDARN
+1047 ITRTATLNPSDARN
-1062 YDKDSPFY
+1062 YDKNSPFY
-1070 SYQEQWFFQRTGT
+1070 SYQEQWFFERTGT

-1165 AADPDDEKRRSF
+1165 TSAPDDEKRQSF
-1177 RDLLIRKGAFPA
+1177 RDLLIRKGGFPA

-1202 KIAALKNVLAQMEP
+1202 MIAALKNALAQMEP
-1216 AHNADDEISMTVP
+1216 ALPAEDDIRMTVP

-1237 LNNQIRNSAKAEN
+1237 LNNLFRNNGRDTEN
-1250 SKETGN
+1250 GKENGN
-1256 EANKDSPFV
+1256 EANQDSPFV
-1265 PGSRDWLPW
+1265 PGSPDWLPW
-1274 EITVLDDEIEVKTE
+1274 EIACLDDEIKLDDKIKVGTKD
-1288 EADAKLPWR
+1288 ADARDLI
-1297 NLVEEYRKLSRGQE
+1297 EEYRKQSGGEE
-1311 PANITVRITGIS
+1311 PANVTVRITGIS
-1323 EVSNLLCR
+1323 EVATLLYR

-1338 HKQDDTK
+1338 HDQKNDK
-1345 FLLMKLVNAAMYVI
+1345 FKLMKLVNAALYVI

-1376 KDTVA
+1376 KKTVA
-1381 PDKDLVTP
+1381 PDKDLVQP
-1389 MTGVAAAKI
+1389 MTGAAAAKI
-1398 LRNTLKLYLLG
+1398 LRNALKLYLLG
-1409 QIAPLRFESK
+1409 QIAPLHFADGGDS
-1419 NDFGNGS
+1419 GSS